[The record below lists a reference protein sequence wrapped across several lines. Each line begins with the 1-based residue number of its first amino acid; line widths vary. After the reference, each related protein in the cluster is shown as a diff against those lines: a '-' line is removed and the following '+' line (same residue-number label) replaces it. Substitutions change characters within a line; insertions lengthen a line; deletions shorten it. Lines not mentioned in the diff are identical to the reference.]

1 MAMKNILLTLAATAA
16 LMVGGMTFTDSADA
30 RPRGWGR
37 YGGYST
43 RYYRPSY
50 GYGYR
55 TYPRYNYGYRSYGY
69 PGYYRSYRYPGYY
82 GGGYY
87 GGYYPYRSGV
97 YLSTPGV
104 GVYFR

>member
-1 MAMKNILLTLAATAA
+1 MKSILLTLAATAA
-16 LMVGGMTFTDSADA
+16 LIVGGMTLTDTADA

-43 RYYRPSY
+43 QYYRPSY

-55 TYPRYNYGYRSYGY
+55 YYPRYNYGYRSYGY
-69 PGYYRSYRYPGYY
+69 PGYYGYRSYGYPGYY
-82 GGGYY
+82 GGAYPGYY
-87 GGYYPYRSGV
+87 GGYRSGV
-97 YLSTPGV
+97 YLGTPGF